1 LSDNATYQELT
12 VGLYYS
18 VWKGDVTRPDIWI
31 GTIEISW
38 SDEKTPTVF
47 KPAFTV
53 VTTWATSPDEFR
65 ERCARM
71 LEGYGWKLLAV
82 ERANPVPKDGEFSE
96 EVEDML
102 ARTRT
107 NPNAIIY
114 GTFHSYPVM

>member
-1 LSDNATYQELT
+1 M
-12 VGLYYS
+12 YYS